1 MKKDTFQTIA
11 RLVDD
16 DPLTESQIR
25 ELTGADKDDV
35 IGIERTA
42 EMLGVGITQVRRM
55 KGLPRLRTNNRRLM
69 FRLVDVRKY
78 RDEHTW

>member
-1 MKKDTFQTIA
+1 MKKDTFLSIA

-35 IGIERTA
+35 ISSERA
-42 EMLGVGITQVRRM
+42 AQMLGVKVDQLRRM
-55 KGLPRLRTNNRRLM
+55 KDLPRLRTNNRHLQYRLI
-69 FRLVDVRKY
+69 DVRAY
-78 RDEHTW
+78 RDRHCW